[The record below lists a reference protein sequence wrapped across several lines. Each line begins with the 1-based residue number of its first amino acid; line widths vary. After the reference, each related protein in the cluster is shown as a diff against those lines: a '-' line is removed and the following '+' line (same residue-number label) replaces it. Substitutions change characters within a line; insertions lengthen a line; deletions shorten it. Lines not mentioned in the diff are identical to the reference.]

1 MSALVYAACAA
12 FVLSLAALF
21 LPRAKKPLPGEKTP
35 APVWLASLTGV
46 FMAAGAPLFALERLA
61 SGLAADPS
69 ILPGVSFGP
78 LPWAFA
84 ALAAAA
90 FCLMGAKRPVW
101 LGACAW
107 LSLVGAGVA
116 ACCLF
121 APVSSEAFALVP
133 VFKGAQLSPVILV
146 CVCVLLFIALTFDKK
161 RPKFIYFA
169 LWPSLVLLLVFL
181 TGCGLTPFVRS
192 VGHTLRAF
200 AAGFAR
206 AFTATSSSEGAPAA
220 NTLAFFAYWLC
231 WSPAVALAAR
241 RASTGRS
248 VREVIGGVYAA
259 GLGAYLLLTAVFDAF
274 GLRLLD
280 SLADAGETTLALGET
295 LSESAAKL
303 MLSLPFGSMCTAL
316 LWLGGMFFL
325 IAAMGVAG
333 ESAAELV
340 SPGEKRRHALTLL
353 AGGAAGLISLLALAP
368 GQAQLG
374 WRLAG
379 WCAIPAAVWLAG
391 VCALGAAAKEKQ

>member
-12 FVLSLAALF
+12 FVLSVAALF

-35 APVWLASLTGV
+35 APAWLASLTGV

-61 SGLAADPS
+61 SGLSADPAL
-69 ILPGVSFGP
+69 LPGVSFGP

-90 FCLMGAKRPVW
+90 FCLTGAKRPVW
-101 LGACAW
+101 LGACTW

-116 ACCLF
+116 ACCYF
-121 APVSSEAFALVP
+121 APVVSEAFALVP

-200 AAGFAR
+200 LTGFAR
-206 AFTATSSSEGAPAA
+206 GFAAIGSESAPAA

-241 RASTGRS
+241 RASSGRS

-274 GLRLLD
+274 GLRLLG
-280 SLADAGETTLALGET
+280 SLTDAGETTLALGES
-295 LSESAAKL
+295 LSEGAAKL
-303 MLSLPFGSMCTAL
+303 MLSLPFGSMCAAL

-333 ESAAELV
+333 ESAAELI
-340 SPGEKRRHALTLL
+340 SPGEKRRHALTML
-353 AGGAAGLISLLALAP
+353 AGGMAGLISLLALAP
-368 GQAQLG
+368 AQTQLG

-379 WCAIPAAVWLAG
+379 WCAIPAAVWLVG
-391 VCALGAAAKEKQ
+391 VCALGSVAKEK

>member
-1 MSALVYAACAA
+1 MRALVYAACAA
-12 FVLSLAALF
+12 FGLSLVALF

-35 APVWLASLTGV
+35 APAWLASLTGV

-61 SGLAADPS
+61 SGLSADPAF
-69 ILPGVSFGP
+69 LPGVSFGP

-90 FCLMGAKRPVW
+90 LCLMGAKRPVW

-107 LSLVGAGVA
+107 LSLVGAGAA
-116 ACCLF
+116 ACCYF
-121 APVSSEAFALVP
+121 APMACEAFSLVP
-133 VFKGAQLSPVILV
+133 VFKGVQLSPVILV

-200 AAGFAR
+200 ATGFAR
-206 AFTATSSSEGAPAA
+206 AFTATGSKGAPAA

-241 RASTGRS
+241 RASSGRS

-259 GLGAYLLLTAVFDAF
+259 GLVAYLLLTAVFDAF
-274 GLRLLD
+274 GLRLLG
-280 SLADAGETTLALGET
+280 SLADAGETTLALGES
-295 LSESAAKL
+295 LSEGAAKL
-303 MLSLPFGSMCTAL
+303 MLSLPFGSMCAAL

-333 ESAAELV
+333 ESAAELI
-340 SPGEKRRHALTLL
+340 SPGGKRRHALTML
-353 AGGAAGLISLLALAP
+353 AGGMAGLISLLALAP
-368 GQAQLG
+368 AQTQLG

-379 WCAIPAAVWLAG
+379 WCAIPAAVWLVG
-391 VCALGAAAKEKQ
+391 VCALGSVAKEKQ

>member
-1 MSALVYAACAA
+1 MRALVYAACAA

-35 APVWLASLTGV
+35 APAWLASLTGV

-61 SGLAADPS
+61 SGLSADPAF
-69 ILPGVSFGP
+69 LPGVSFGP

-84 ALAAAA
+84 ALTAAA

-116 ACCLF
+116 ACCYF
-121 APVSSEAFALVP
+121 APVASEAFALVP

-200 AAGFAR
+200 LTGFAR
-206 AFTATSSSEGAPAA
+206 GFAAIGSESAPAA

-241 RASTGRS
+241 RASSGRS

-274 GLRLLD
+274 GLRLLG
-280 SLADAGETTLALGET
+280 SLADAGETTLALGES
-295 LSESAAKL
+295 LSEGAAKL
-303 MLSLPFGSMCTAL
+303 MLTLPFGSMCAAL

-333 ESAAELV
+333 ESAAELI
-340 SPGEKRRHALTLL
+340 SPGEKRRHALTML
-353 AGGAAGLISLLALAP
+353 AGGTAGLISLLALAP
-368 GQAQLG
+368 AQAQLG

-379 WCAIPAAVWLAG
+379 WCAIPAAVWLVG
-391 VCALGAAAKEKQ
+391 VCALGSVAKERQ

>member
-1 MSALVYAACAA
+1 MNALIYATCAA
-12 FVLSLAALF
+12 FALSLAALF
-21 LPRAKKPLPGEKTP
+21 LPRAKTRLPGEKAP
-35 APVWLASLTGV
+35 APAWLASLTGV

-61 SGLAADPS
+61 SGLSADPS
-69 ILPGVSFGP
+69 VLPGVSFGP

-90 FCLMGAKRPVW
+90 VCLMGAKRPVW

-107 LSLVGAGVA
+107 LSLVGACVA
-116 ACCLF
+116 ACCF
-121 APVSSEAFALVP
+121 YAPVASEAFALVP
-133 VFKGAQLSPVILV
+133 VFKGARLSPVILV

-181 TGCGLTPFVRS
+181 TGCGLQPFARS
-192 VGHTLRAF
+192 LRHTLRAF
-200 AAGFAR
+200 FTGIADSFAATGG
-206 AFTATSSSEGAPAA
+206 EGAPTA

-241 RASTGRS
+241 RASCGRS

-274 GLRLLD
+274 GLRLLR
-280 SLADAGETTLALGET
+280 SLADAGETTLALGSAF
-295 LSESAAKL
+295 SENAAKL
-303 MLSLPFGSMCTAL
+303 MLSLPFGSMCAAL

-333 ESAAELV
+333 ESAAELIA
-340 SPGEKRRHALTLL
+340 PGEKRRHALTLL
-353 AGGAAGLISLLALAP
+353 AGGASGLISLLALSP

-374 WRLAG
+374 WKLAG
-379 WCAIPAAVWLAG
+379 WCAIPAAIWLIG
-391 VCALGAAAKEKQ
+391 VCALGACAKEKR

>member
-1 MSALVYAACAA
+1 
-12 FVLSLAALF
+12 
-21 LPRAKKPLPGEKTP
+21 
-35 APVWLASLTGV
+35 
-46 FMAAGAPLFALERLA
+46 MAAGAPLFALEWLA
-61 SGLAADPS
+61 SGLSADPAF
-69 ILPGVSFGP
+69 LPGVSFGP

-107 LSLVGAGVA
+107 LSLVGAGAA
-116 ACCLF
+116 ACCYF
-121 APVSSEAFALVP
+121 APMACEAFSLVP
-133 VFKGAQLSPVILV
+133 VFKGARLSPVILI
-146 CVCVLLFIALTFDKK
+146 CVCVLLFLALTFDKK

-200 AAGFAR
+200 LTGFVR
-206 AFTATSSSEGAPAA
+206 AFAATGSESAPAA

-231 WSPAVALAAR
+231 WSPAVALAAQ
-241 RASTGRS
+241 RASSGRS

-274 GLRLLD
+274 GLRLLG
-280 SLADAGETTLALGET
+280 SLADAGETTLALGES
-295 LSESAAKL
+295 LSEGAAKL
-303 MLSLPFGSMCTAL
+303 MLSLPFGSMCAAL

-333 ESAAELV
+333 ESAAELI
-340 SPGEKRRHALTLL
+340 SPGEKRRHALTML
-353 AGGAAGLISLLALAP
+353 AGGMAGLISLLALAP
-368 GQAQLG
+368 AQAQLG

-379 WCAIPAAVWLAG
+379 WCAIPAAVWLVG
-391 VCALGAAAKEKQ
+391 VCALGSVAKERQ

>member
-1 MSALVYAACAA
+1 MRALVYAACAA

-35 APVWLASLTGV
+35 APAWLASLTGV

-61 SGLAADPS
+61 SGLSADPAF
-69 ILPGVSFGP
+69 LPGVSFGP

-90 FCLMGAKRPVW
+90 LCLMGAKRPVW

-107 LSLVGAGVA
+107 LSLVGAGAA
-116 ACCLF
+116 ACCYF
-121 APVSSEAFALVP
+121 APMACEAFSLVP
-133 VFKGAQLSPVILV
+133 VFKGVQLSPVILV
-146 CVCVLLFIALTFDKK
+146 CVCVLLFLALTFDKK

-200 AAGFAR
+200 ATGFAR
-206 AFTATSSSEGAPAA
+206 AFTATGSKGAPAA

-241 RASTGRS
+241 RASSGRS

-259 GLGAYLLLTAVFDAF
+259 GLVAYLLLTAVFDAF
-274 GLRLLD
+274 GLRLLG
-280 SLADAGETTLALGET
+280 SLADAGETTLALGES
-295 LSESAAKL
+295 LSEGAAKL
-303 MLSLPFGSMCTAL
+303 MLSLPFGSMCAAL

-333 ESAAELV
+333 ESAAELI
-340 SPGEKRRHALTLL
+340 SPGGKRRHALTML
-353 AGGAAGLISLLALAP
+353 AGGMAGLISLLALAP
-368 GQAQLG
+368 AQTQLG

-379 WCAIPAAVWLAG
+379 WCAIPAAVWLVG
-391 VCALGAAAKEKQ
+391 VCALGSVAKEKQ

>member
-1 MSALVYAACAA
+1 MRALVYAACAA

-35 APVWLASLTGV
+35 APAWLASLTGV

-61 SGLAADPS
+61 SGLSADPAF
-69 ILPGVSFGP
+69 LPGVSFGP

-90 FCLMGAKRPVW
+90 FCLTGAKRPVW

-107 LSLVGAGVA
+107 LSLVGAGAA
-116 ACCLF
+116 ACCYF
-121 APVSSEAFALVP
+121 APVASEAFALVP
-133 VFKGAQLSPVILV
+133 VFKGARLSPVILV

-200 AAGFAR
+200 ATGFAR
-206 AFTATSSSEGAPAA
+206 AFTATGSKGAPAA

-241 RASTGRS
+241 RASSGRS

-274 GLRLLD
+274 GLRLLG
-280 SLADAGETTLALGET
+280 SLTDAGETTLALGES
-295 LSESAAKL
+295 LSEGAAKL
-303 MLSLPFGSMCTAL
+303 MLSLPFGSMCATL

-333 ESAAELV
+333 ESAAELIL
-340 SPGEKRRHALTLL
+340 PGEKRRHALTML
-353 AGGAAGLISLLALAP
+353 AGGMAGLISLLALAP
-368 GQAQLG
+368 AQAQLG

-379 WCAIPAAVWLAG
+379 WCAIPAAVWLVAI
-391 VCALGAAAKEKQ
+391 CALGAVAKERQ

>member
-1 MSALVYAACAA
+1 
-12 FVLSLAALF
+12 
-21 LPRAKKPLPGEKTP
+21 
-35 APVWLASLTGV
+35 
-46 FMAAGAPLFALERLA
+46 MAAGAPLFALERLA
-61 SGLAADPS
+61 SGLSADPAF
-69 ILPGVSFGP
+69 LPGVSFGP

-90 FCLMGAKRPVW
+90 FCLTGAKRPVW

-116 ACCLF
+116 ACCYF
-121 APVSSEAFALVP
+121 APVASEAFALVP

-200 AAGFAR
+200 LTGFAR
-206 AFTATSSSEGAPAA
+206 GFAAIGSESAPAA
-220 NTLAFFAYWLC
+220 NTLAFFAYWFC

-241 RASTGRS
+241 RASSGRS

-259 GLGAYLLLTAVFDAF
+259 GLGAYLLLTTVFDAF
-274 GLRLLD
+274 GLRLLG
-280 SLADAGETTLALGET
+280 SLTDAGETTLALGES
-295 LSESAAKL
+295 LSEGAAKL
-303 MLSLPFGSMCTAL
+303 MLSLPFGSMCAAL

-333 ESAAELV
+333 ESAAELI
-340 SPGEKRRHALTLL
+340 SPGEKRRHALTML
-353 AGGAAGLISLLALAP
+353 AGGMAGLISLLALAP
-368 GQAQLG
+368 AQAQLG

-379 WCAIPAAVWLAG
+379 WCAIPAAVWLVG
-391 VCALGAAAKEKQ
+391 VCALGAVAKERQ

>member
-12 FVLSLAALF
+12 FVLSVAALF

-35 APVWLASLTGV
+35 APAWLASLTGV

-61 SGLAADPS
+61 SGLSADPAF
-69 ILPGVSFGP
+69 LPGVSFGP

-90 FCLMGAKRPVW
+90 LCLMGAKRPVW

-107 LSLVGAGVA
+107 LSLVGAGAA
-116 ACCLF
+116 ACCYF
-121 APVSSEAFALVP
+121 APMACEAFALVP
-133 VFKGAQLSPVILV
+133 VFKGARLSPVILV

-161 RPKFIYFA
+161 RPKFIHFA

-192 VGHTLRAF
+192 VEHTLRAF
-200 AAGFAR
+200 ATGFAR
-206 AFTATSSSEGAPAA
+206 AFTATGSKGAPAA
-220 NTLAFFAYWLC
+220 NTLSFFAYWLC

-241 RASTGRS
+241 RASSGRS

-274 GLRLLD
+274 GLRLLG
-280 SLADAGETTLALGET
+280 SLTDAGETTLALGES
-295 LSESAAKL
+295 LSEGAAKL
-303 MLSLPFGSMCTAL
+303 MLSLPFGSMCAAL

-333 ESAAELV
+333 ESAAELI
-340 SPGEKRRHALTLL
+340 SPGEKRRHALTML
-353 AGGAAGLISLLALAP
+353 AGGMAGLISLLALAP
-368 GQAQLG
+368 VQAQLG

-379 WCAIPAAVWLAG
+379 WCAIPAAVWLVG
-391 VCALGAAAKEKQ
+391 VCALGSVAKEKQ